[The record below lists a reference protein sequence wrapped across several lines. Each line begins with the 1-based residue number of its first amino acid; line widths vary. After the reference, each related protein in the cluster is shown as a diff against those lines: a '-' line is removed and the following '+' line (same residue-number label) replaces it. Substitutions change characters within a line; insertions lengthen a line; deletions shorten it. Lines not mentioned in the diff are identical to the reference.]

1 MRKYIDNKNLY
12 DLMNG
17 RNLGLKEVGTA
28 DISSQK
34 SDSEI
39 VYYRWDLEFD
49 DDTDAKKENNLGIDE
64 VQIIFNLNQDIEWIV
79 GENENDKK
87 YQVVSMKKGDVCI
100 YRNDNIGT
108 SMCYKKGI
116 NFKFKSL
123 QMHTKRFAELLKTHF
138 SEDEI
143 KKIEAIVYDSVQMT
157 RITPEM
163 YRILSELD
171 SADRYKEFKGVFL
184 DAKMTELTALVLFEI
199 VHSKDETYNSVSLR
213 NNSDSYAV
221 EKLREDIQLTP
232 FADYD
237 AESVA
242 AKLSMSISK
251 LNRIFREL
259 YGTSLHA
266 YVQEMRL
273 EQAAEMLLKM
283 NLSVT
288 EVAVNSGYNNMSHFS
303 KAFKNRFG
311 ITPKKFSERKVL
323 KKDL

>member
-242 AKLSMSISK
+242 AKLSMSVSK

>member
-1 MRKYIDNKNLY
+1 MRKYIDNVNLY
-12 DLMNG
+12 DFLNG
-17 RNLGLKEVGTA
+17 KTRALKEIGTA

-34 SDSEI
+34 SDSNI

-49 DDTDAKKENNLGIDE
+49 ADTDAKKPNNSGIDE
-64 VQIIFNLNQDIEWIV
+64 IQIIFNLNQDIEWMV
-79 GENENDKK
+79 GENKNDEK
-87 YQVVSMKKGDVCI
+87 YQIVSMKKGDVCI
-100 YRNDNIGT
+100 YRNDDVGT
-108 SMCYKKGI
+108 SMSYRKGV

-123 QMHTKRFAELLKTHF
+123 QMHTKRFKELLRTHF
-138 SEDEI
+138 PEKDI
-143 KKIEAIVYDSVQMT
+143 NNIERIIFDSVQMT

-199 VHSKDETYNSVSLR
+199 VHNKNESNNYVSLR
-213 NNSDSYAV
+213 NNTDSYAV
-221 EKLREDIQLTP
+221 EKLREDIQLSP
-232 FADYD
+232 FKDYD
-237 AESVA
+237 AESIA
-242 AKLSMSISK
+242 SRLSMSVSK

-283 NLSVT
+283 DISVT
-288 EVAVNSGYNNMSHFS
+288 EVALNSGYNNMSYFS
-303 KAFKNRFG
+303 KAFKERFG
-311 ITPKKFSERKVL
+311 MTPKKFSERKVL
-323 KKDL
+323 KNDL

>member
-1 MRKYIDNKNLY
+1 MGKYIDNKCLY
-12 DLMNG
+12 DFMNG
-17 RNLGLKEVGTA
+17 KIKSLKEIGTA

-34 SDSEI
+34 SDSDI

-49 DDTDAKKENNLGIDE
+49 ADTDAKKVNNSGIDE
-64 VQIIFNLNQDIEWIV
+64 VQIIFNLNRDIEWMV

-87 YQVVSMKKGDVCI
+87 YQVVSMKKGYVCI

-108 SMCYKKGI
+108 SMRYKKGI
-116 NFKFKSL
+116 NFQFKSL
-123 QMHTKRFAELLKTHF
+123 QMNTKRFRELLKTHF
-138 SEDEI
+138 PDNDI
-143 KKIEAIVYDSVQMT
+143 KNIEAIVYDSVQMT

-171 SADRYKEFKGVFL
+171 SADKYKEFKGVFL

-199 VHSKDETYNSVSLR
+199 VHNRGEANSSVSLR
-213 NNSDSYAV
+213 NTGDTYAV
-221 EKLREDIQLTP
+221 EKLREDIQLSP
-232 FADYD
+232 FEDYD

-242 AKLSMSISK
+242 AKLTMSVSK

-288 EVAVNSGYNNMSHFS
+288 EVALNSGYNNMSHFS
-303 KAFKNRFG
+303 KVFKERFG
-311 ITPKKFSERKVL
+311 VTPKKFSERKVL
-323 KKDL
+323 KNDL

>member
-1 MRKYIDNKNLY
+1 MRKYLDNKSLY
-12 DLMNG
+12 DFMNG
-17 RNLGLKEVGTA
+17 KTPALKEIGTA

-34 SDSEI
+34 SDSDI
-39 VYYRWDLEFD
+39 VYYSWDLEFD
-49 DDTDAKKENNLGIDE
+49 ADTDAKKENNSGVDE
-64 VQIIFNLNQDIEWIV
+64 IQIIFNLNQDIEWMV
-79 GENENDKK
+79 GENETDEK

-108 SMCYKKGI
+108 SMKYKKGV

-123 QMHTKRFAELLKTHF
+123 QMHTKRFKELLKIHF
-138 SEDEI
+138 PENDI
-143 KKIEAIVYDSVQMT
+143 INIEKIVYDSVQMT

-199 VHSKDETYNSVSLR
+199 VHNREESNNYISLR

-221 EKLREDIQLTP
+221 EKLREDIQLSP
-232 FADYD
+232 FEDYD
-237 AESVA
+237 AESIA
-242 AKLSMSISK
+242 NKLSMSVSK

-273 EQAAEMLLKM
+273 EHAAELLLKE
-283 NLSVT
+283 NINVT
-288 EVAVNSGYNNMSHFS
+288 EVALSSGYNNMSYFS
-303 KAFKNRFG
+303 KVFKERFG
-311 ITPKKFSERKVL
+311 VTPKKFSERKVL
-323 KKDL
+323 KNDL